1 MTVKDKIVSIF
12 YRMKNLSV
20 RRFWRNIGR
29 WLSYFNVCR
38 NVEDW
43 DYTSILAVERHQ
55 IERVRDSIAH
65 YHNHLTAD
73 RDIER
78 LNLALRL
85 LDIIEED
92 GCCERIGKPLNFIE
106 CKDKEGLYELED
118 DPESYYTIP
127 VYVNHRNAM
136 RYSTRDMSCY
146 TESKTGAM
154 WQSHLRVEKAWHI
167 YHRLRLYFMRSWW
180 D

>member
-65 YHNHLTAD
+65 YHNHLNAD

-92 GCCERIGKPLNFIE
+92 G
-106 CKDKEGLYELED
+106 
-118 DPESYYTIP
+118 
-127 VYVNHRNAM
+127 
-136 RYSTRDMSCY
+136 
-146 TESKTGAM
+146 
-154 WQSHLRVEKAWHI
+154 
-167 YHRLRLYFMRSWW
+167 
-180 D
+180 

>member
-65 YHNHLTAD
+65 YHNHLNAD

-92 GCCERIGKPLNFIE
+92 GCSERIGKPLNFVE

-118 DPESYYTIP
+118 APESYYTIP